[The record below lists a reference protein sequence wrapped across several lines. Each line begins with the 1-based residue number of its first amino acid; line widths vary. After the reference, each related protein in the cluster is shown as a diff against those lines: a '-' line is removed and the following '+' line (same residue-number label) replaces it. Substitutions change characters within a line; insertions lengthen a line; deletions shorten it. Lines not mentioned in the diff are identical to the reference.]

1 MDAPARPGER
11 RARSAAHLRDLSS
24 LVPDRRRGRFTP
36 EGGDP
41 GRRQGELIAL
51 SWNVFHG
58 RDAPPDPELYTLR
71 SRLLRST
78 RRNATHVQV
87 NRSLREEFAEL
98 IAATRWDVCL
108 LQECPPAWAH
118 HIAEHCQ
125 ASRYRV
131 LTSRNWL
138 SPLRRFAARHNPDL
152 MGSWEGGSNLT
163 LVRPPWR
170 IVETRSV
177 LLNPLPGRRLH
188 ERRRMALTR
197 IVGADR
203 EVCVGNV
210 HLSAGLSKPAA
221 KETRRA
227 ARIALDWARG
237 APLILGGDFNLR
249 PRSSAVF
256 DELCE
261 GMGLSGTTDPDALD
275 HLLARGLETIEGPR
289 RWNPEQRELE
299 VLSGLE
305 KRRLR
310 LSDHAP
316 VEARFRVPA
325 DHLQSLTPAEAP
337 GALDPGV
344 R

>member
-1 MDAPARPGER
+1 MDAPARPGDR
-11 RARSAAHLRDLSS
+11 RPRSAAHLRDLSS

-36 EGGDP
+36 AESDP

-58 RDAPPDPELYTLR
+58 RDAPPDPELYSLR
-71 SRLLRST
+71 SRLLRTT

-98 IAATRWDVCL
+98 IASTRWDACL
-108 LQECPPAWAH
+108 LQECPPAWAD
-118 HIAEHCQ
+118 HIAEHSQ

-138 SPLRRFAARHNPDL
+138 SPLRRFAGRHNPDL
-152 MGSWEGGSNLT
+152 MGSWEGGSNLI

-177 LLNPLPGRRLH
+177 LLNPLPGRRLR

-203 EVCVGNV
+203 EVCIGNV
-210 HLSAGLSKPAA
+210 HLSTGPSKPAA
-221 KETRRA
+221 REARRA
-227 ARIALDWARG
+227 ARIALEWARG

-261 GMGLSGTTDPDALD
+261 DMSLCGATDPDTLD
-275 HLLARGLETIEGPR
+275 HLLVRGLESLEGPR
-289 RWNPEQRELE
+289 RWKPEQRELE

-305 KRRLR
+305 RRRLR

-325 DHLQSLTPAEAP
+325 DRPGGPAAAEAL